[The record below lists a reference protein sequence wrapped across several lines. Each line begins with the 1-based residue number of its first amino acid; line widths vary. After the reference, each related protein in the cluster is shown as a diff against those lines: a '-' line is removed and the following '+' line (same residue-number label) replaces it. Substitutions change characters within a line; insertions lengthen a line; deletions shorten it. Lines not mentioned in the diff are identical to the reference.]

1 MAAFRINRTNDA
13 VFKAVFAKHPQI
25 TISLINAFFEFQ
37 GTELIEDIEFIDRE
51 MDADEYEGKESRL
64 DILGRTAS
72 GTKVNIE
79 MQVNALAA
87 MGERSVYYWAKN
99 YADLKRGE
107 EYDQLNRTVAINIL
121 GFNLFDA
128 NKYPDMHSC
137 FGIYDVKTG
146 CQLTDKLEI
155 HFLELPKFKSRNVK
169 EMNRMEKWAAYF
181 SPSTPDEEL
190 AEIAA
195 SETAIQEAMEV
206 EDVFTKDEVAKRS
219 YEKAEKFRRDQAAQ
233 IRYATEEGRQEGR
246 KEGEEKGIL
255 GTIAVLKSLNWD
267 KKTIALKL
275 VEVFGLD
282 DKAANGYVDAN
293 W

>member
-1 MAAFRINRTNDA
+1 
-13 VFKAVFAKHPQI
+13 
-25 TISLINAFFEFQ
+25 
-37 GTELIEDIEFIDRE
+37 
-51 MDADEYEGKESRL
+51 
-64 DILGRTAS
+64 
-72 GTKVNIE
+72 
-79 MQVNALAA
+79 
-87 MGERSVYYWAKN
+87 
-99 YADLKRGE
+99 
-107 EYDQLNRTVAINIL
+107 
-121 GFNLFDA
+121 
-128 NKYPDMHSC
+128 MHSC

-155 HFLELPKFKSRNVK
+155 HFLELPKFKGRNVK

-195 SETAIQEAMEV
+195 SEAAIQEAMEV

-246 KEGEEKGIL
+246 KEGREEGIL
-255 GTIAVLKSLNWD
+255 ATIAALRSLNFD
-267 KKTIALKL
+267 KRTIALKL